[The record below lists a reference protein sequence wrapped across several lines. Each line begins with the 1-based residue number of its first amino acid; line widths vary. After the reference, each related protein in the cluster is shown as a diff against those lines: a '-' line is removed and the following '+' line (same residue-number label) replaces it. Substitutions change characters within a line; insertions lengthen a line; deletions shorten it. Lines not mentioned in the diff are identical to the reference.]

1 MKRKLIAAV
10 MIICMI
16 AAMGLTGCGKAANP
30 YEGMNFEEYVKL
42 AEYKGLERSEIKV
55 SVSDEEVQTQIES
68 NLEATAETV
77 EKTEGKIKEGDTAN
91 IDYEG
96 KKDGVAFEGGTAE
109 GYDLEIGS
117 GTFIEGFEEGLI
129 GKEIGGTYDLNLT
142 FPEDYSSEDLA
153 GQDVVF
159 TVKINSVKTQ
169 KVPEYTVDWV
179 KENSEVD
186 TKKDYEALV
195 KDELIE
201 QKEETAKNNI
211 MAELWNQ
218 VVEGS
223 KITQYPQE
231 IVDEYVAEIE
241 AQYETT
247 AEMYGMEI
255 EALWEQEGIDSQ
267 EAFDAK
273 TEAAAQAYVKEQ
285 MIMYNIAEAEDL
297 TYTDEEADEIRTAI
311 EEAGFDEE
319 TFKQQYGQDIETY
332 IDSALTFS
340 KVSEFIYDNAVVK

>member
-1 MKRKLIAAV
+1 MKRKLFAV
-10 MIICMI
+10 VMVICMI
-16 AAMGLTGCGKAANP
+16 AAMGLTGCGSTANP
-30 YEGMNFEEYVKL
+30 YEGLNFEEYVKL

-68 NLEATAETV
+68 NLESTAETV
-77 EKTEGKIKEGDTAN
+77 EKTEGKVKEGDTAN

-96 KKDGVAFEGGTAE
+96 KKDGVAFDGGTAE

-142 FPEDYSSEDLA
+142 FPEDYSSEELA

-159 TVKINSVKTQ
+159 TVKINSVKAQ
-169 KVPEYTVDWV
+169 KAPEYTVEWV
-179 KENSEVD
+179 KENSDVD

-195 KDELIE
+195 KDQLTEE
-201 QKEETAKNNI
+201 KEETAKNNI

-223 KITQYPQE
+223 TITQYPQE
-231 IVDEYVAEIE
+231 IVDGYIAEIE
-241 AQYETT
+241 AQYELM
-247 AEMYGMEI
+247 AETYGMEL
-255 EALWEQEGIDSQ
+255 EALWEQEGIESQ

-285 MIMYNIAEAEDL
+285 MIMYNIAEAEGL
-297 TYTDEEADEIRTAI
+297 TYTDEEAEEIRTAI
-311 EEAGFDEE
+311 DEAGFDEE
-319 TFKQQYGQDIETY
+319 TFRQQYGQDIESY

-340 KVSEFIYDNAVVK
+340 KVSEFIYDNAVIK